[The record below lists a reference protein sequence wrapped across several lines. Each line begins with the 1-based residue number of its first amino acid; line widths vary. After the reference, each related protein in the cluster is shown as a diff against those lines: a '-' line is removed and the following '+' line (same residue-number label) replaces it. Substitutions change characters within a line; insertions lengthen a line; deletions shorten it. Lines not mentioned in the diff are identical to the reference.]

1 MNIQE
6 AKKEI
11 CHTLKAYLMKDEHGT
26 YSYPVLRQRPIL
38 LMGPPG
44 IGKTAVVEQAARM
57 WAGLYILYNYPSYQT
72 ECHWTS
78 GNQSQGL

>member
-1 MNIQE
+1 MPDYRAEGEKMNIQE

-11 CHTLKAYLMKDEHGT
+11 CHTLKAYLMKNEQGT

-44 IGKTAVVEQAARM
+44 IGKTAVV
-57 WAGLYILYNYPSYQT
+57 
-72 ECHWTS
+72 
-78 GNQSQGL
+78 